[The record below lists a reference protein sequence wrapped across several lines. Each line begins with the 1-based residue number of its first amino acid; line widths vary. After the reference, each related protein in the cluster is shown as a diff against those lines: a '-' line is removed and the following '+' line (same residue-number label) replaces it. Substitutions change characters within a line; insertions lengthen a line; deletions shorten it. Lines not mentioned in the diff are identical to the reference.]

1 MEYKMIM
8 NRPASWWGNNWREGT
23 PLGNG
28 YHGALVYGA
37 VANER
42 IMLTHTRLWRHGKYG
57 KLPDVSDKLPEM
69 RALLE
74 NGEIEKADTILTDA
88 LIERG
93 HDIQQP
99 VPVPAADLNI
109 YIKPENGFSKYKRE
123 LFMNTAESAVGWTD
137 GEIPYRTQAFVSRA
151 DDVVVV
157 ETGAEAKISLSCHK
171 SDQIG
176 PNSGYFENAVNAKE
190 GEWLFFAA
198 ETDKKQHGAVARVIK
213 TGAKTLIIARVFYEG
228 DHIEKWRELKE
239 YIEKL
244 PCFDYGALFARHRPI
259 HQKLFERCGFVLE
272 DEKYGPEATNRELLD
287 GAYCEE
293 LPNALTQ
300 KMWAYGRYLFICSSD
315 EKSLPCSLTS
325 LFSGD
330 YDAFWA
336 INMANINLE
345 MIYWQA
351 LPGLLP
357 EYMLSVFDY
366 YEAEMDTL
374 KDCAKKLYGC
384 RGIYLSAVS
393 APTSLGACCKAPHII
408 NWTGGA
414 GWISQLYYEY
424 WLYTR
429 DMDFLEKR
437 AMPFL
442 REAGLFYEDFIV
454 RKAGGWHV
462 YPSVSPENRTE
473 NYKGTGHKFADSTQS
488 SIDAAMDIAIIKEVF
503 CHLIEL
509 GKITGAAEAELVK
522 WQKILDGAPAYKY
535 NADQSPREWE
545 NDDFPD
551 NEFHRHQSH
560 LYPVFPGSELARAG
574 EITQRY
580 RLGALKRL
588 TLGLEAQTSWSF
600 AQGANLFARCGDAAN
615 AHKCLGLIA
624 KSTLC
629 ENLFTLHNDWRDM
642 GVSLGMPSAPF
653 QIDANMGWT
662 AAVQEMLLYSG
673 KDRIDILPALPK
685 QWQKGSIG
693 PLGTRCGANVKLA
706 WDKTAK
712 TAEVELT
719 AVYDT
724 AFDLYLPD
732 GTLHLKLNKNDN
744 YAVLINL

>member
-1 MEYKMIM
+1 MQHKMVM

-42 IMLTHTRLWRHGKYG
+42 IMLTHTKLWRHGKYG
-57 KLPDVSDKLPEM
+57 ELPDVSDKLFEM

-74 NGEIEKADTILTDA
+74 NGEIEKADPMLTDA
-88 LIERG
+88 LTERG
-93 HDIQQP
+93 HDIRQP

-109 YIKPENGFSKYKRE
+109 YIKPEDGFSKYKRE
-123 LFMNTAESAVGWTD
+123 LSMDTAESVVSWND
-137 GEIPYRTQAFVSRA
+137 GDTPYRTKAFVSRA

-157 ETGAEAKISLSCHK
+157 ETDAKAQISLSCHK
-171 SDQIG
+171 SDNMASAG
-176 PNSGYFENAVNAKE
+176 HFENTADAEE
-190 GEWLFFAA
+190 GEWLFFMA

-213 TGAKTLIIARVFYEG
+213 TGDKTLIIARVFYEG
-228 DHIEKWRELKE
+228 DHTTKWRELKE
-239 YIEKL
+239 YIGNL
-244 PCFDYGALFARHRPI
+244 PCFGYDALFLRHKPV
-259 HQKLFERCGFVLE
+259 HQELFERCEFVLE

-287 GAYCEE
+287 AAYCEG
-293 LPNALTQ
+293 LPNALTRR
-300 KMWAYGRYLFICSSD
+300 MWAYGRYLLICSSD

-325 LFSGD
+325 LWSGD

-357 EYMLSVFDY
+357 EYMLAVFDY
-366 YEAEMDTL
+366 YEAEMETL
-374 KDCAKKLYGC
+374 RDCAKKLYGC

-414 GWISQLYYEY
+414 GWIAQLYYEY

-454 RKAGGWHV
+454 WKADGWHV

-473 NYKGTGHKFADSTQS
+473 NYKGTGRKFSDATQC

-503 CHLIEL
+503 GHLIEL
-509 GKITGAAEAELVK
+509 GKITGAKNSELAK
-522 WQKILDGAPAYKY
+522 WKKILEAVPPYKY
-535 NADQSPREWE
+535 NEDQSPREWLH
-545 NDDFPD
+545 DDFPD

-560 LYPVFPGSELARAG
+560 LYPVFPGLELARADK
-574 EITQRY
+574 ITQRY

-600 AQGANLFARCGDAAN
+600 AQGANLFARCGDGAN

-642 GVSLGMPSAPF
+642 GVSLVMPSAPF

-662 AAVQEMLLYSG
+662 AAVQEMLLYSD
-673 KDRIDILPALPK
+673 KNRIDILPALPG
-685 QWQKGSIG
+685 QWERGSIG
-693 PLGTRCGANVKLA
+693 PLGTRCGANVKLK
-706 WDKTAK
+706 WDKKAK

-719 AVYDT
+719 AAYDT
-724 AFDLYLPD
+724 AFELYLP
-732 GTLHLKLNKNDN
+732 GRKLNLKLSKNET
-744 YAVLINL
+744 YSISASL